1 MMIHCNSLEAPCELN
16 IIVLQQQRNIGRRF
30 GTSKMHLS
38 PSVAL
43 AAVPFKAVVLL
54 LLIRC

>member
-1 MMIHCNSLEAPCELN
+1 MRAKQYLRFNN
-16 IIVLQQQRNIGRRF
+16 KKNIGRRF

-38 PSVAL
+38 PSVAK
-43 AAVPFKAVVLL
+43 AAVQAKAAVLL